1 MGEGGISPK
10 TLVRRLH
17 GRVAMKT
24 RKTLSILG
32 TTLVFLAVT
41 SVASGQKVKD
51 EEVTSVELAIRSAE
65 NATATQHAKAML
77 DRARSALS
85 IAQSERAKGRHPA
98 ARRAL
103 EEGMAAARAAESQA
117 KAVDVEMRAAALKK
131 EADALEQRTRELSQQ
146 IR

>member
-1 MGEGGISPK
+1 VPE

-17 GRVAMKT
+17 AKVVMNT
-24 RKTLSILG
+24 RKTFSILG
-32 TTLVFLAVT
+32 MTLVHLAVA
-41 SVASGQKVKD
+41 SVSSGQKVKD

-65 NATATQHAKAML
+65 NAAATQHAKPML
-77 DRARSALS
+77 DRARASLS

-103 EEGMAAARAAESQA
+103 EEATAAARAAESQA
-117 KAVDVEMRAAALKK
+117 KAVDVELRAAAVKK
-131 EADALEQRTRELSQQ
+131 EADALEQRTRELNQQ